1 LRPDWISEAVF
12 EVTEFSEVAASLS
25 DRMSATLV
33 RPDLLQPLLWPMT
46 ILMAGTVAL
55 ALVGAPKGLTI
66 LFGIVLV
73 INVVLYGV
81 LHVGCLLTNP
91 AALRTETITV
101 GPAAPHE
108 PEAGRSDEA

>member
-1 LRPDWISEAVF
+1 MF

-73 INVVLYGV
+73 INVSPVRRPSRGLPSDQSGGAKDGD
-81 LHVGCLLTNP
+81 HHGWAGSP
-91 AALRTETITV
+91 A
-101 GPAAPHE
+101 
-108 PEAGRSDEA
+108 